1 MVTFTGCKYDQEN
14 CSHNQCFPILFQN
27 MTMIRQCGIAKCPAV
42 ILAHLNPLD
51 QTRRTKCKLAVTI
64 TSRKQ
69 VNIWSTC
76 SGCVA
81 NAIKMVL
88 KFFIYKNEI
97 CTYFL
102 ALFFAFH
109 KEGFILFSTFE
120 RQTIAVSVSEYFWTL
135 VYQHKRLKLCE

>member
-1 MVTFTGCKYDQEN
+1 
-14 CSHNQCFPILFQN
+14 
-27 MTMIRQCGIAKCPAV
+27 MIRQCGIAKCPVV

-102 ALFFAFH
+102 ALFFLH
-109 KEGFILFSTFE
+109 FSKKSLSCFPHLKG
-120 RQTIAVSVSEYFWTL
+120 RQLLLSVSEYFLTL